1 MERKKLL
8 GGSSTQRIRNICWKQ
23 GRICRQICLITIF
36 IFYIYSICELIRID
50 RIHKDLHKH
59 TINDDDDD
67 VLSNNILNDDDDDDN
82 ALSNIISL
90 RNLLSS
96 PDGAIHGDPTA
107 NPICQQALL
116 RAENRDEQNIRGE
129 YQEQQQ
135 RFGWWND
142 RYRPPK
148 NLLHEFW
155 SRESLSATI
164 APPGHNGL
172 SMDGNIFTT
181 SKAEWTVSN
190 YTSTSTDT
198 FNRSIKTLKMIPFPL
213 VRSSSNVSITIP
225 TVAYL
230 QIVKAGSSSI
240 RLELN
245 KIKERARE
253 FAKSE
258 GKPMTDIHTK
268 INENT
273 PDATRG
279 HYKLQSD
286 CFFTFV
292 RDPLHRLISSYFTI
306 HSCMEY
312 EFKMRPHAY
321 QQVAQNARF
330 WKVKTEPE
338 RFRTFVRELQEQTN
352 RFVSLPVIEH
362 AISMSGQVSTWFGS
376 GITFIGRQERFSD
389 HWDLLTNQ
397 DEVCRRALAGS
408 SDPVVAADKKEQ
420 QQQDHKQQPLT
431 HAMKMVNQGLSTN
444 LSESL
449 GVSVNLLMGNNN
461 TNSQGRSK
469 GSKNY
474 DLPQWKAI
482 LGDQELFNSIVEHY
496 WQDYVCFGYTTSYP
510 DLGLK
515 YTGNYTM
522 PY

>member
-1 MERKKLL
+1 MASRSFTLTKCGIMGVIFGLSSLL
-8 GGSSTQRIRNICWKQ
+8 TLHIINVAIGSVR
-23 GRICRQICLITIF
+23 
-36 IFYIYSICELIRID
+36 YD
-50 RIHKDLHKH
+50 KH
-59 TINDDDDD
+59 TINGDDDD
-67 VLSNNILNDDDDDDN
+67 

-96 PDGAIHGDPTA
+96 PDGVIHGDPTA
-107 NPICQQALL
+107 NPICQAALL
-116 RAENRDEQNIRGE
+116 QAENRDEQKILRE

-135 RFGWWND
+135 RFTVASSERSNE

-148 NLLHEFW
+148 NLPHEFW

-172 SMDGNIFTT
+172 LMHGNIYTT
-181 SKAEWTVSN
+181 GLSKLEWTLSN

-198 FNRSIKTLKMIPFPL
+198 FNRSIRTLEVIPFPL
-213 VRSSSNVSITIP
+213 VGSSSNVSITIP

-230 QIVKAGSSSI
+230 QIVKTGSSSI
-240 RLELN
+240 RAEL
-245 KIKERARE
+245 KRIEKRARE

-258 GKPMTDIHTK
+258 DEPMTDSYNNIDK
-268 INENT
+268 NT

-279 HYKLQSD
+279 HYKVQSD

-292 RDPLHRLISSYFTI
+292 RDPLHRLISAYFTI
-306 HSCMEY
+306 HANMVHAS
-312 EFKMRPHAY
+312 KNSPHVY
-321 QQVAQNARF
+321 QTVAQNARF

-338 RFRTFVRELQEQTN
+338 RFRTFVRELQEQTHK
-352 RFVSLPVIEH
+352 FVSLPFLVH
-362 AISMSGQVSTWFGS
+362 AISMSGEASNWFGS
-376 GITFIGRQERFSD
+376 GITFIGRQEQFSD

-408 SDPVVAADKKEQ
+408 SDPVPAADKKEQ
-420 QQQDHKQQPLT
+420 QQQDHKQQPLNHIMQRVDVERMLPT
-431 HAMKMVNQGLSTN
+431 DLREILGL
-444 LSESL
+444 
-449 GVSVNLLMGNNN
+449 SVNLRTGNND
-461 TNSQGRSK
+461 TNSEGRRK

-482 LGDQELFNSIVEHY
+482 LDDQELFNSIVEHY
-496 WQDYVCFGYTTSYP
+496 WQDYVCFGYNTSYP